1 MDVKTLKKNNT
12 MHRNIFD
19 NSIPLIPAISSVIHL
34 KHINPKVPKQT
45 YERKYPALHY
55 TWYHIKHYIILLHS
69 ISSYKVK
76 PSSCV
81 SKWTFDQIISLVLMT
96 CCFTAYLNF
105 RRLCIDFCANVFRTV
120 CTCIAYLNQPKM
132 FLLACCCH
140 INLAQIVV
148 LKNSET
154 QQ

>member
-1 MDVKTLKKNNT
+1 MRENT
-12 MHRNIFD
+12 Q
-19 NSIPLIPAISSVIHL
+19 L
-34 KHINPKVPKQT
+34 T
-45 YERKYPALHY
+45 ALHY

-140 INLAQIVV
+140 KSGADCCFEELWNPIVV
-148 LKNSET
+148 HLFSYILKHGDLDHCWGKKNCI
-154 QQ
+154 